1 MQASLA
7 ITTLDID
14 GEEKTIVVRLSV
26 LLCCIKRRIFV
37 DQQIVI
43 PETFVGSTSA
53 NLDLFVLIK
62 ILLPWHGMWGV
73 NQRKGKPPKRGLEK

>member
-7 ITTLDID
+7 IITLDID
-14 GEEKTIVVRLSV
+14 GEGKTIVVRLSV

-43 PETFVGSTSA
+43 PETFVG
-53 NLDLFVLIK
+53 NHFC
-62 ILLPWHGMWGV
+62 
-73 NQRKGKPPKRGLEK
+73 

>member
-14 GEEKTIVVRLSV
+14 GERKTIVVRLSV
-26 LLCCIKRRIFV
+26 LLCCIKRRTFV

-43 PETFVGSTSA
+43 PETFVGKHFCESRLVRI
-53 NLDLFVLIK
+53 N
-62 ILLPWHGMWGV
+62 
-73 NQRKGKPPKRGLEK
+73 

>member
-14 GEEKTIVVRLSV
+14 GEGKIIVVRLSV
-26 LLCCIKRRIFV
+26 LLYCIKRRTFV

-43 PETFVGSTSA
+43 PETFVGKH
-53 NLDLFVLIK
+53 FC
-62 ILLPWHGMWGV
+62 
-73 NQRKGKPPKRGLEK
+73 